1 MNSEQV
7 AKLTHRQSC
16 LPNNRAKCAFR
27 DLVVIGNRQS
37 TMWGHLLYQN
47 HMATLLSIQRI
58 ANLAESI
65 KDVPAR
71 DDRQPAQST
80 TSTTS
85 S

>member
-1 MNSEQV
+1 
-7 AKLTHRQSC
+7 
-16 LPNNRAKCAFR
+16 
-27 DLVVIGNRQS
+27 
-37 TMWGHLLYQN
+37 
-47 HMATLLSIQRI
+47 MATLLSIQRI

-65 KDVPAR
+65 KDVPAG

>member
-1 MNSEQV
+1 
-7 AKLTHRQSC
+7 
-16 LPNNRAKCAFR
+16 
-27 DLVVIGNRQS
+27 
-37 TMWGHLLYQN
+37 
-47 HMATLLSIQRI
+47 MATLLSIQRI